1 MRHYS
6 TWNPQNGYIPRPRE
20 YVRLVGACHPRSLG
34 HIVLVTK
41 VYEDEDG
48 WWFES
53 SHQERGEVLYKKV
66 YAVNADRVRSEM
78 LRLSPELAAWAMI
91 EGYGKTLSRDRLDTK
106 SRELCIVAQL
116 TQLGWERQLYSHI
129 LGAKNVGASHDEIAE
144 AVAIGAYGDVD
155 LLASAEQ
162 LVAKIV

>member
-1 MRHYS
+1 
-6 TWNPQNGYIPRPRE
+6 
-20 YVRLVGACHPRSLG
+20 
-34 HIVLVTK
+34 
-41 VYEDEDG
+41 
-48 WWFES
+48 
-53 SHQERGEVLYKKV
+53 
-66 YAVNADRVRSEM
+66 M

-129 LGAKNVGASHDEIAE
+129 LGSKNVGASHDEIAE